1 MIKSLVLPFIGV
13 ALFIIVV
20 GVLVKNPEKFGFRKN
35 PVVSPTPSISQVT
48 VGGKK
53 VNITLADTDEKQVKG
68 LSGVSYLPSDS
79 GMLFAYGKDKPSPRF
94 WMKGMLIPLDIIWI
108 ADGKIVSIDR
118 SVPVPDGSTP
128 DSKLQIYQS
137 PVPVDYVLEVNSGFS
152 GLNNIEVGDIVTIP

>member
-1 MIKSLVLPFIGV
+1 MIKQLALPFIGV
-13 ALFIIVV
+13 ALFIVVV

-35 PVVSPTPSISQVT
+35 AVVSPTPSISQVT

-53 VNITLADTDEKQVKG
+53 VTVTLADSDEEQIKG

-79 GMLFAYGKDKPSPRF
+79 GMLFAYSTDKPSPRF

-108 ADGKIVSIDR
+108 ANGKIVSIDK
-118 SVPVPDGSTP
+118 SVPVPNEATS
-128 DSKLQIYQS
+128 DSNLQIYQS

-152 GLNNIEVGDIVTIP
+152 SLNNIEVGDAVTIP